1 MPITGHDWE
10 LHVFRLRQEQRAG
23 KAYARTVSRYQVFH
37 NGAEVPQLSGS
48 IVERQGPGD
57 NTSTGVSQHRRVQA
71 GTYELHTHDGASNNK
86 YMTIGYSTSAQITAL
101 PRPALR
107 LSPTGT
113 RSGILIHPA
122 NGYLWSIGCLN
133 PGSVLSG
140 PNDNIQ
146 WSDSRSRVIA
156 IIDDLKAFLGAQF
169 PTSNN
174 RRIPRSQ
181 CVIDN
186 EP

>member
-1 MPITGHDWE
+1 MPITGRDWE
-10 LHVFRLRQEQRAG
+10 IHVVRLRQELRTG
-23 KAYARTVSRYQVFH
+23 KTFARTVSRYQVFH
-37 NGAEVPQLSGS
+37 DGTAVSGLSGA
-48 IVERQGPGD
+48 IAERQGPGD
-57 NTSTGVSQHRRVQA
+57 NTSTGVSKHRRVAA
-71 GTYELHTHDGASNNK
+71 GAYELHTHDGASNNK

-107 LSPTGT
+107 LSPTGSRT
-113 RSGILIHPA
+113 GILIHPA

-133 PGSVLSG
+133 PASALSG

-146 WSDSRSRVIA
+146 WSESRTRVIA
-156 IIDDLKAFLGAQF
+156 IIDDLKAFLGSGF

-174 RRIPRSQ
+174 RKIPRCQ
-181 CVIDN
+181 CVIDG